1 MFDRTSRYA
10 ALPTKTYRGTIR
22 YAGRR
27 VVPRLPGATAY
38 VRHVV
43 LQGDR
48 LDTIAARYL
57 GDPAQ
62 YWRICDGNQVIVPG
76 DLVREPGS
84 VVLIAGP
91 QR

>member
-1 MFDRTSRYA
+1 MFDPKSRYA
-10 ALPTKTYRGTIR
+10 PLPVKTYRGTIR

-27 VVPRLPGATAY
+27 IVPRLSNATTF

-43 LQGDR
+43 VQGER
-48 LDTIAARYL
+48 LDAIAARYL

-62 YWRICDGNQVIVPG
+62 YWRICDSNDVIVPA

-84 VVLIAGP
+84 IVLLSGP

>member
-10 ALPTKTYRGTIR
+10 SLPAKTYRGTIQ

-27 VVPRLPGATAY
+27 VVPRLSGATPY
-38 VRHVV
+38 VRYVV
-43 LQGDR
+43 MQGDR

-62 YWRICDGNQVIVPG
+62 FWRICDSNEVIVPA
-76 DLVREPGS
+76 DLVREPGG
-84 VVLIAGP
+84 VVLISGP